1 MAEFE
6 NKSVKVITKNGKAV
20 HPNCLANLKP
30 FDQCN
35 ATDFAKMAADAK
47 KRRAYERRKM
57 LETVS
62 TKCDLGAELLKAI
75 QTGDEEKI
83 NVIEKA
89 YKILGVT
96 HDQSE
101 EAVVQKMQIK
111 ADTNV
116 NQKRDI
122 VINFRKAT
130 PEDAQ

>member
-1 MAEFE
+1 MADSEKKTE
-6 NKSVKVITKNGKAV
+6 KIITRNGKAV

-35 ATDFAKMAADAK
+35 ATDFAKMAAEAK
-47 KRRAYERRKM
+47 KRRSYERRKM

-75 QTGDEEKI
+75 QTGDKDKI
-83 NVIEKA
+83 EVIEKA
-89 YKILGVT
+89 YKILGIT

-111 ADTNV
+111 TDATVNAKADTTLNITF
-116 NQKRDI
+116 K
-122 VINFRKAT
+122 
-130 PEDAQ
+130 DAE

>member
-1 MAEFE
+1 MATTEKKTE
-6 NKSVKVITKNGKAV
+6 KVITRNGKSV

-35 ATDFAKMAADAK
+35 ATDFAKMAVEAK
-47 KRRAYERRKM
+47 KRRSYERRKM

-75 QTGDEEKI
+75 QTGDRDKI
-83 NVIEKA
+83 DVIERA

-111 ADTNV
+111 TDTNV

-130 PEDAQ
+130 PEDAK

>member
-1 MAEFE
+1 MAECE
-6 NKSVKVITKNGKAV
+6 KKNVVTTTKTGRGTS
-20 HPNCLANLKP
+20 PNSLANLKP

-35 ATDFAKMAADAK
+35 ASDFAKMSAEAK

>member
-1 MAEFE
+1 MADTE
-6 NKSVKVITKNGKAV
+6 KKIVVTTKKTGRGTS
-20 HPNCLANLKP
+20 PNSLANLKP

-35 ATDFAKMAADAK
+35 ASDFSKMATEAK

-62 TKCDLGAELLKAI
+62 SKCDLGAELLKAI
-75 QTGDEEKI
+75 QTGDESKI

-89 YKILGVT
+89 YKILGIT

-130 PEDAQ
+130 PEDAK

>member
-1 MAEFE
+1 MCESE
-6 NKSVKVITKNGKAV
+6 NESERVITRNGKSV

-30 FDQCN
+30 FDKCN

-75 QTGDEEKI
+75 KTNDKDKMDI
-83 NVIEKA
+83 IEKA

-101 EAVVQKMQIK
+101 EAAVQRMQIK

-130 PEDAQ
+130 PEDAK

>member
-1 MAEFE
+1 MAESE
-6 NKSVKVITKNGKAV
+6 NKSERVITRNGKSV

-35 ATDFAKMAADAK
+35 ATDFAKMAAEAK

-75 QTGDEEKI
+75 QSGDEEKI

-89 YKILGVT
+89 YKILGIT

-111 ADTNV
+111 ADANV
-116 NQKRDI
+116 KADTKLE
-122 VINFRKAT
+122 INVT
-130 PEDAQ
+130 GV

>member
-1 MAEFE
+1 MAETE
-6 NKSVKVITKNGKAV
+6 KKSEKVITRNGKAV

-35 ATDFAKMAADAK
+35 ATDFAKMAAEAK
-47 KRRAYERRKM
+47 KRRSYERRKM

-62 TKCDLGAELLKAI
+62 TKCDLGAELLAAI
-75 QTGDEEKI
+75 RSGDKDKI
-83 NVIEKA
+83 DVIERA

-111 ADTNV
+111 TDTNV

-130 PEDAQ
+130 PEDAK

>member
-1 MAEFE
+1 MAESE
-6 NKSVKVITKNGKAV
+6 NKSEKVITRNGKSV

-35 ATDFAKMAADAK
+35 ATDFAKMAAEAK

-62 TKCDLGAELLKAI
+62 TRCDLGAELLKAI
-75 QTGDEEKI
+75 QSGDEEKI

-89 YKILGVT
+89 YKILGIT

-111 ADTNV
+111 ADANV
-116 NQKRDI
+116 KADTKLE
-122 VINFRKAT
+122 INVT
-130 PEDAQ
+130 GV